1 MKKKFYQI
9 GHNNMI
15 VKHVWL
21 CNDSYERKETYNTK
35 EKATYVMLVRRLEK
49 EKDNHR
55 RKKLKIKINQILDIY
70 PEFAI

>member
-1 MKKKFYQI
+1 
-9 GHNNMI
+9 MI